1 MTGRRMRLSR
11 AQLPMIQQ
19 TELTECGLAC
29 LAMVGRYHGHDID
42 LAALRRRFPV
52 SIKGATL
59 SQLIDVATKLGM
71 SSRPLRVELEYLEQL
86 MTPCILHWDMN
97 HFVVLKR
104 AERGLVEIHDPA
116 VGVRRVT
123 SQELATSFTG
133 VALELAPAADF
144 TPVQERTPVSIRT
157 LVGNLRGVSGV
168 AAQVLAL
175 ALALE
180 AMVLAAPLAMQFIL
194 DRVLIA
200 SDYGLLALVG
210 IGFLTLTLFQSVTIG
225 LRGWIVAG
233 AGASI
238 GAQWTTNL
246 FGHLLR
252 LPLAFF
258 EKRPVGEIMTRFH
271 SVQVIQHT
279 LTGTFI
285 DALLDGVTVLLV
297 LAVLLVYSPMLTL
310 LVLATLLVYACA
322 RWALYRHTRRLH
334 DERLVCL
341 ARQQGLML
349 ESIQGAM
356 SLKLANRRAQRHA
369 RLANLTNEL
378 AHRDAAIQRVT
389 AVFTALSKGLS
400 GLQRIVLLWIGAWLV
415 MQGGFTAGMMI
426 VFVAYADMFTQRA
439 GLLIDR
445 WIDLRMLGLHAV
457 RIADIA
463 LEEPERNTDTGYL
476 GPPVQP
482 SIEVEGLGFR
492 YSDQDAWVLRGC
504 SLRIEPG
511 EAVALVGPSGCGKTT
526 LAKLL
531 LGLLQPTE
539 GVVRIGGIDIQR
551 YGLEAYRDLFGTVMQ
566 DDKLFAGSIAANIAF
581 FDADAGFASIERA
594 ARMAQIHDDIVA
606 MPMGYETLV
615 GDMGS
620 ALSGGQ
626 RQRVLLARAL
636 YRQPSAMLLDEATS
650 HLDAAREQLINE
662 AVSKLPMTRIL
673 IAHRASTIASADRV
687 VRIEAGGLVEE
698 PVRRPPPASGMA
710 ADEGDRTDLGEA
722 FA

>member
-1 MTGRRMRLSR
+1 MIGSLFLPR
-11 AQLPMIQQ
+11 ARLPMVQQ
-19 TELTECGLAC
+19 AELAECGLAC
-29 LAMVGRYHGHDID
+29 LAMIGQYHGHDID

-59 SQLIDVATKLGM
+59 SQLIDVAMKLGL
-71 SSRPLRVELEYLEQL
+71 SSRALRVEIEYLGQL
-86 MTPCILHWDMN
+86 ATPCILHWDMN
-97 HFVVLKR
+97 HFVVLHR
-104 AERGLVEIHDPA
+104 VERGFVEIHDPA
-116 VGVRRVT
+116 MGVRRL
-123 SQELATSFTG
+123 SRQELETSFTG
-133 VALELAPAADF
+133 VALELTPTSGFAP
-144 TPVQERTPVSIRT
+144 VRERTPVSIRT

-168 AAQVLAL
+168 ATQVFAL

-180 AMVLAAPLAMQFIL
+180 AMVLAAPLSMQFIL
-194 DRVLIA
+194 DRVLTA
-200 SDYGLLALVG
+200 ADHSLLALVG
-210 IGFLTLTLFQSVTIG
+210 IGFLTLTVFQAVTIG
-225 LRGWIVAG
+225 LRGWIVAS

-252 LPLAFF
+252 LPLTFF
-258 EKRPVGEIMTRFH
+258 EKRSVGEVMTRFH

-279 LTGTFI
+279 LTGAFI

-297 LAVLLVYSPMLTL
+297 LAVLLVYSPTLTL
-310 LVLATLLVYACA
+310 LVLATLLVYAVA
-322 RWALYRHTRRLH
+322 RWAVYRHVRRLH
-334 DERLVCL
+334 DERLACL

-369 RLANLTNEL
+369 RLANLSNEL

-389 AVFTALSKGLS
+389 ALFGALSKGLS
-400 GLQRIVLLWIGAWLV
+400 GLQRIVLLWIGAWLA
-415 MQGGFTAGMMI
+415 MRGGFTAGMMI
-426 VFVAYADMFTQRA
+426 VFVAYADMFAQRA

-463 LEEPERNTDTGYL
+463 LEQPERHADTGYV
-476 GPPVQP
+476 GPPVRP

-492 YSDQDAWVLRGC
+492 YSEQDAWVLRGC

-511 EAVALVGPSGCGKTT
+511 ESLALVGPSGCGKTT

-531 LGLLQPTE
+531 LGLLEPTE

-581 FDADAGFASIERA
+581 FDADADLAGIERA
-594 ARMAQIHDDIVA
+594 ARMAQVHDDIVA

-636 YRQPSAMLLDEATS
+636 YRQPSVMLLDEATS
-650 HLDAAREQLINE
+650 HLDAAREQAINE
-662 AVSKLPMTRIL
+662 AVSGLAMTRIL
-673 IAHRASTIASADRV
+673 IAHRPSTIASADRV
-687 VRIEAGGLVEE
+687 VRIEAGALVEE
-698 PVRRPPPASGMA
+698 PGRRRTPASGICA
-710 ADEGDRTDLGEA
+710 ENELTDLGEA